1 GAALVVWLLFVPLV
15 VAAGALG
22 VWLAPVIL
30 DVAPDQEL
38 PLRLAAAV
46 LVVDALAVTVLTLP
60 RSALQGENLGY
71 TRMAISPL
79 MVAVGGALMVAA
91 VKLDTGLPG
100 VATATVLTTTL
111 TGWVFWRI
119 TRHRIHW
126 FGAARPGR
134 QLVRWFLGLSLW
146 FLGWKFVLELILAS
160 DILVLAFFAPMTLV
174 AAFALTKFVTDSL
187 VQVLSLLVQATIPG
201 IGGQL
206 GSGNLARAAA
216 LRAEVMT
223 LVWVVGTAA
232 GATAIAWN
240 GSFLGLWVG
249 DDLFAGRGVTLLLA
263 VLAVQAAMIR
273 TDTFLIDV
281 ALEPKVKVI
290 AGSASAVLSIVLAA
304 VLVGPL
310 DRGITGL
317 CIGLLVGRSLLG
329 VAAPL
334 AVRRILGVGG
344 RTPVLSLLRPLVVGL
359 GLLALGYVV
368 AGEIRADSWIA
379 LVAAVGVTLALN
391 LAVAIVLGL
400 GGPQRRRL
408 VKRVVAMA
416 GQLRRTP

>member
-1 GAALVVWLLFVPLV
+1 MAGTEQADPVQAPGRRDGPDLTGRASLNAVASGLDYGVRAGVELAVTPLLVGGLGPAVYGAWRVLWQWSGYVWGASGRSAQSLQFAIANRQHTASDQEKRELVGAALVVWLLFVPLV

-174 AAFALTKFVTDSL
+174 AAFA
-187 VQVLSLLVQATIPG
+187 
-201 IGGQL
+201 
-206 GSGNLARAAA
+206 
-216 LRAEVMT
+216 
-223 LVWVVGTAA
+223 
-232 GATAIAWN
+232 
-240 GSFLGLWVG
+240 
-249 DDLFAGRGVTLLLA
+249 
-263 VLAVQAAMIR
+263 
-273 TDTFLIDV
+273 
-281 ALEPKVKVI
+281 
-290 AGSASAVLSIVLAA
+290 
-304 VLVGPL
+304 
-310 DRGITGL
+310 
-317 CIGLLVGRSLLG
+317 
-329 VAAPL
+329 
-334 AVRRILGVGG
+334 
-344 RTPVLSLLRPLVVGL
+344 
-359 GLLALGYVV
+359 
-368 AGEIRADSWIA
+368 
-379 LVAAVGVTLALN
+379 
-391 LAVAIVLGL
+391 
-400 GGPQRRRL
+400 
-408 VKRVVAMA
+408 
-416 GQLRRTP
+416 